1 MRKGGRDREID
12 RVGLS
17 ITMLPVDKTV
27 KTFCKGDGQ
36 AGYFC
41 FLRLL

>member
-1 MRKGGRDREID
+1 MRKAGRDREID

-17 ITMLPVDKTV
+17 IIMLPVDKTV